1 MVEKRKKEDIIDLSD
16 IDPSNDDQYKI
27 DFLDD
32 FNQEEYVE
40 KSKLDK
46 IVKLIDVLLN
56 NLEQNPDKVM
66 IKWPNR
72 IQDVKTFKNKLNAI
86 IKG

>member
-86 IKG
+86 IKD

>member
-16 IDPSNDDQYKI
+16 VDPSNDDQYKI

>member
-16 IDPSNDDQYKI
+16 IDPSNDNQYKI

>member
-16 IDPSNDDQYKI
+16 ISPSNDNQYKI

-32 FNQEEYVE
+32 FNQEEYIE

-46 IVKLIDVLLN
+46 IIKLIDVLLN

-72 IQDVKTFKNKLNAI
+72 IQDVKTFRNKLNAI